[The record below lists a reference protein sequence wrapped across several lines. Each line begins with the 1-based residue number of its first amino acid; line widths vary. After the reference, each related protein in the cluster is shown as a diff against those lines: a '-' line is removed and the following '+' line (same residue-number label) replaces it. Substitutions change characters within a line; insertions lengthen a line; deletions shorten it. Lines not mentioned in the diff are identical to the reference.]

1 MRYAVVTSRPECAAH
16 AGAEAASGGFL
27 VLAASVALVVFVTLF
42 GNRAARVEVAVQVV
56 VVVALAA
63 RHDVR

>member
-1 MRYAVVTSRPECAAH
+1 MRGQKQHR
-16 AGAEAASGGFL
+16 GGFL

-56 VVVALAA
+56 LVVALAA
-63 RHDVR
+63 CNYVC